1 MAGRAK
7 TLLHWAG
14 RATPPAMFSQL
25 AKAFEQLGDPRIRGL
40 VLVAILAALA
50 VLVALSF
57 VASYLLMW
65 GGDILSQWIFSG
77 DGDSWLSGA
86 VDWLVDAAAIAAV
99 VFASFL
105 LFPAVMGMVLSL
117 FVERVAEAV
126 ETRHYPALPAARDQ
140 PLGEAIWN
148 ALVFAAVTIGVNLLA
163 LPFYLLL
170 LFLPPFNFLLFYMVN
185 GYLLGR
191 EYFEVVALRRLDAA
205 AAKRL
210 RRASRVRVFLA
221 GVVVALLLT
230 IPIVNIVTP
239 VVATAFMVH
248 VFHRLRE
255 RAA

>member
-1 MAGRAK
+1 
-7 TLLHWAG
+7 
-14 RATPPAMFSQL
+14 MFSQL
-25 AKAFEQLGDPRIRGL
+25 AKAFGQLGDPRIRGL

-50 VLVALSF
+50 VLAALSF

-65 GGDILSQWIFSG
+65 GGDLLSEWIFAG
-77 DGDSWLSGA
+77 EGDSWLRGLA
-86 VDWLVDAAAIAAV
+86 EWLVDAASVAAV

-105 LFPAVMGMVLSL
+105 LFPAAIGLVLSL
-117 FVERVAEAV
+117 FLERVAAAV
-126 ETRHYPALPAARDQ
+126 EARHYPALPPARDQ
-140 PLGEAIWN
+140 PLGEAVWS
-148 ALVFAAVTIGVNLLA
+148 ALVFAAVTIAVNLLA

-170 LFLPPFNFLLFYMVN
+170 LFLPPFNLLLFYMVN

-255 RAA
+255 RTA

>member
-1 MAGRAK
+1 MLA
-7 TLLHWAG
+7 
-14 RATPPAMFSQL
+14 QL

-50 VLVALSF
+50 VLVALSV

-65 GGDILSQWIFSG
+65 GGDVLNDWMFAG
-77 DGDSWLSGA
+77 DGESWLRGV
-86 VDWLVDAAAIAAV
+86 VDWLVDAASIAAV

-105 LFPAVMGMVLSL
+105 LFPAAMGLVLSL
-117 FVERVAEAV
+117 FLERVAEAV
-126 ETRHYPALPAARDQ
+126 EARHYPALPPAREQ
-140 PLGEAIWN
+140 PLREAIWG

-170 LFLPPFNFLLFYMVN
+170 LFLPPFNLLLFYMVN

-191 EYFEVVALRRLDAA
+191 EYFELVAVRRLDAP

-210 RRASRVRVFLA
+210 RRASRARVFLA

-230 IPIVNIVTP
+230 IPVVNIVTP

>member
-1 MAGRAK
+1 M
-7 TLLHWAG
+7 LSH
-14 RATPPAMFSQL
+14 L

-40 VLVAILAALA
+40 VLYSVLAALA
-50 VLVALSF
+50 VLVALS
-57 VASYLLMW
+57 VLASHLLMW
-65 GGDILSQWIFSG
+65 GGDALNAWLFSG
-77 DGDSWLSGA
+77 DGDSWLRGLA
-86 VDWLVDAAAIAAV
+86 DWLIDAASVAAV

-105 LFPAVMGMVLSL
+105 LFPAAIGLVLSL
-117 FVERVAEAV
+117 VLERVAEAV
-126 ETRHYPALPAARDQ
+126 EARHYPALPAAREQ
-140 PLGEAIWN
+140 PAAEAIWS
-148 ALVFAAVTIGVNLLA
+148 ALAFAAVAIGVNLLA

-170 LFLPPFNFLLFYMVN
+170 LFLPPFNLILFYMVN

-191 EYFEVVALRRLDAA
+191 EYFELVALRRLDAP

-210 RRASRVRVFLA
+210 RRASRARVFLA

-230 IPIVNIVTP
+230 IPVVNIVTP